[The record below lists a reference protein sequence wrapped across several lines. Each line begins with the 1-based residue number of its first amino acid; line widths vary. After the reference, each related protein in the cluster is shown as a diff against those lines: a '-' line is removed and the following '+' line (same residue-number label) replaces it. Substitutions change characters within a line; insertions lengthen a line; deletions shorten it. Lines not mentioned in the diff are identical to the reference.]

1 MILVTGGAGYV
12 GSHCVKELL
21 ARGRDVVIFDN
32 LDQGVHE
39 AVLSEHFVEGDLLVS
54 EDLQRVFES
63 YQIDSVMHFAAL
75 SQVGEA
81 MAEPGR
87 YWANNVIGSL
97 TLIEAAVAAD
107 CLDFVFSSTCATYG
121 EHDNVVLDETL
132 DRIKQNLGEKVAME
146 YLSILDEGVL
156 SVSIRLDW
164 ISRRVRR
171 TAIEN
176 MISNKKTELTLKHF
190 YILET
195 LRRRRIDI
203 VFSFD
208 QALKN
213 FDYPIMPQGI

>member
-1 MILVTGGAGYV
+1 MKKSSNVFIDTSAWLAILDPADDHHEKARDYYAG
-12 GSHCVKELL
+12 LL
-21 ARGRDVVIFDN
+21 ERSARLFTN
-32 LDQGVHE
+32 
-39 AVLSEHFVEGDLLVS
+39 
-54 EDLQRVFES
+54 
-63 YQIDSVMHFAAL
+63 
-75 SQVGEA
+75 
-81 MAEPGR
+81 
-87 YWANNVIGSL
+87 
-97 TLIEAAVAAD
+97 
-107 CLDFVFSSTCATYG
+107 
-121 EHDNVVLDETL
+121 NVVLDETL